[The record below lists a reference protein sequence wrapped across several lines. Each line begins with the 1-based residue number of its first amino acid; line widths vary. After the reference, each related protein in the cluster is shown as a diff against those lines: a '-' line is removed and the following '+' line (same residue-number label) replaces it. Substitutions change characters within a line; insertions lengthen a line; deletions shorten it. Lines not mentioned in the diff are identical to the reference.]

1 MIVTFF
7 AAARS
12 RAARRSPRPIS
23 RGCARS
29 TVKGLPWCLRRTPN
43 RRRPS
48 PLAIRPAHA
57 VSTRESPGSGD
68 DLSPAWWQA
77 WTRRAASHGCREPC
91 PRWKRRCVMG
101 AQVAIVAGA
110 GGALGRATAATLAA
124 SGLTV
129 VAVDRNERALRELP
143 DGARTEVADTTDP
156 TAVKGLIDRIAGE
169 VGPPDV
175 LVNTIGAFLPGDALS
190 TAPETLRVMIDVN
203 LGPALWLTQAVAPYM
218 RQLGSGVI
226 VHVAAGAGL
235 EPSGG
240 MAAYATSKA
249 ALVHLTRVLDV
260 ELRPHGIR
268 VNAVAPQLLDTPD
281 NRDVFTAEVMKHAV
295 APEAI
300 GDVIAF
306 LVSDAA
312 APVSGAILPAYGGAS
327 LDELFQ
333 GGQ

>member
-1 MIVTFF
+1 M
-7 AAARS
+7 S
-12 RAARRSPRPIS
+12 
-23 RGCARS
+23 
-29 TVKGLPWCLRRTPN
+29 
-43 RRRPS
+43 
-48 PLAIRPAHA
+48 
-57 VSTRESPGSGD
+57 
-68 DLSPAWWQA
+68 
-77 WTRRAASHGCREPC
+77 
-91 PRWKRRCVMG
+91 

-110 GGALGRATAATLAA
+110 GGALGRATTAILAAT
-124 SGLTV
+124 GLTV
-129 VAVDRNERALRELP
+129 VAVDRGEDALRELP
-143 DGARTEVADTTDP
+143 DGVRREVGNATDP
-156 TAVKGLIDRIAGE
+156 AATKSLIDRIADE

-175 LVNTIGAFLPGDALS
+175 LVNTIGAV
-190 TAPETLRVMIDVN
+190 PETLQVMIDVN

-218 RQLGSGVI
+218 RQLGSGAI

-235 EPSGG
+235 EPTGG

-249 ALVHLTRVLDV
+249 ALVHLTRVLDI
-260 ELRPHGIR
+260 ELRPDGIR

-281 NRDVFTAEVMKHAV
+281 NRAVFPAEVMKKAV

-312 APVSGAILPAYGGAS
+312 APVSGAVLPAYGGAS